1 MFRAA
6 VEGTRRRSSRWRG
19 ESIEAAKILGVG
31 KKEREHDKH
40 AAGGP
45 GKSARKGHVEPEKS
59 GNKPGQRQEGAVKL
73 LGAGR
78 HSGPQKRE
86 PGKSGKAR

>member
-1 MFRAA
+1 LAALALRGGSVDSGEGFRM
-6 VEGTRRRSSRWRG
+6 GR
-19 ESIEAAKILGVG
+19 
-31 KKEREHDKH
+31 KEREHDRH

-73 LGAGR
+73 PGEGR
-78 HSGPQKRE
+78 HAAPQRRE
-86 PGKSGKAR
+86 PGKSGKGS